1 MKKRIFALVLAVV
14 MVASASMAIYAGVN
28 GFGGESEYI
37 AAEATLDCCAP
48 EFTPDG
54 CPYLIIVN
62 GCCGQWCNWGV
73 WCPKPPQPC
82 CWGRCDSWWCGF
94 VRGNGGRCIC

>member
-28 GFGGESEYI
+28 GFGGEYI

-48 EFTPDG
+48 EFTPDA
-54 CPYLIIVN
+54 CPYNTVN
-62 GCCGQWCNWGV
+62 GNGGNVGNPTPV
-73 WCPKPPQPC
+73 PC
-82 CWGRCDSWWCGF
+82 CWNPCSLWCIIRQGI
-94 VRGNGGRCIC
+94 GLWCNC

>member
-54 CPYLIIVN
+54 CPYNTI
-62 GCCGQWCNWGV
+62 
-73 WCPKPPQPC
+73 
-82 CWGRCDSWWCGF
+82 
-94 VRGNGGRCIC
+94 NGGGSGPGGGPLGLYIHYNPHDLLGGREKTFTVCGYET